1 MDEFKPDNQPQVQ
14 NDLRP
19 DTSDRPTG
27 RARPAAAAKPKIA
40 LSRQHIMI
48 GVGVLVLLLLIIAIS
63 SALKAP
69 TEHEKLQNDSANQR
83 NIDLSGSSSL
93 TNSDT
98 QSTTQP
104 QTGQAQELNGQ
115 QINPMPT
122 QADTQTQ
129 QNGLG
134 ERIEIPGDVAD
145 ALNQGQNLPSE
156 STTTP
161 PQNVTPL
168 TPPQVKP
175 VEKQPTVKPV
185 TPEKAQPKATKP
197 VEQKQPAQPKT
208 TTKPATS
215 TSQGGSTVAAP
226 SGSYTLQLSSASRSD
241 TLEAFAK
248 ENKLANYQV
257 YKTIRNGQTWY
268 VLIHGNYSSVSE
280 AKSAIATLPAAVQ
293 AKKPWVRNMKQVKQ
307 DQK

>member
-1 MDEFKPDNQPQVQ
+1 MDEFKPDNQPQGQ

-27 RARPAAAAKPKIA
+27 RSRQSTAVKPKIA

-69 TEHEKLQNDSANQR
+69 TEHERQQKTSNNSGQ

-93 TNSDT
+93 TNSQGQT
-98 QSTTQP
+98 QQ
-104 QTGQAQELNGQ
+104 GQAQEITGS
-115 QINPMPT
+115 QITPTPT
-122 QADTQTQ
+122 QGERQTQ
-129 QNGLG
+129 PNGLG
-134 ERIEIPGDVAD
+134 ERIEIPGDVVD
-145 ALNQGQNLPSE
+145 ALNQGQV
-156 STTTP
+156 STPDTTQ

-168 TPPQVKP
+168 NPPVMKP
-175 VEKQPTVKPV
+175 VEQQPTVKPV
-185 TPEKAQPKATKP
+185 APERTPPKT
-197 VEQKQPAQPKT
+197 VEPKQPAQPKQPTKAAAT
-208 TTKPATS
+208 TNNQSSNVMSAPA
-215 TSQGGSTVAAP
+215 
-226 SGSYTLQLSSASRSD
+226 GSYTLQLSSASRSD

-248 ENKLANYQV
+248 ENKLANYKV

-268 VLIHGNYSSVSE
+268 VLIHGNYNSVTD
-280 AKSAIATLPAAVQ
+280 AKNAIGTLPAAVQ

>member
-1 MDEFKPDNQPQVQ
+1 MDEFKPDNQSQGQ

-27 RARPAAAAKPKIA
+27 RSRQSSSAAKPKIA

-69 TEHEKLQNDSANQR
+69 TEHEKQQTTGANNSQ

-93 TNSDT
+93 TNSQGQTLSGQPQEITGSQITPTPT
-98 QSTTQP
+98 QGEPQTQP
-104 QTGQAQELNGQ
+104 
-115 QINPMPT
+115 
-122 QADTQTQ
+122 
-129 QNGLG
+129 NGLG
-134 ERIEIPGDVAD
+134 ERIEIPGDVVD
-145 ALNQGQNLPSE
+145 ALNQGQVSVPGTSQ
-156 STTTP
+156 
-161 PQNVTPL
+161 PQNTTPL
-168 TPPQVKP
+168 TPPTVKP
-175 VEKQPTVKPV
+175 VEQQPVVKPV
-185 TPEKAQPKATKP
+185 TPEKTPVKP
-197 VEQKQPAQPKT
+197 VEPKHPVQTKQPAK
-208 TTKPATS
+208 S
-215 TSQGGSTVAAP
+215 TASSQGSNIMSAP
-226 SGSYTLQLSSASRSD
+226 AGSYTLQLSSASRSD

-248 ENKLANYQV
+248 ENKLANYKV

-268 VLIHGNYSSVSE
+268 VLIHGNYNSVTD
-280 AKSAIATLPAAVQ
+280 AKNAIGTLPAAVQ

>member
-1 MDEFKPDNQPQVQ
+1 MDEFKPDNQPQGQ

-19 DTSDRPTG
+19 DTSDRPAG
-27 RARPAAAAKPKIA
+27 RSRQSSAVKPKIA

-69 TEHEKLQNDSANQR
+69 TEHEKQQTTNTNSSQ

-93 TNSDT
+93 TNSQSQTLSGQPQEITGSQITPTPT
-98 QSTTQP
+98 QGEPQTQP
-104 QTGQAQELNGQ
+104 S
-115 QINPMPT
+115 
-122 QADTQTQ
+122 
-129 QNGLG
+129 GLG
-134 ERIEIPGDVAD
+134 ERIEIPGDVVD
-145 ALNQGQNLPSE
+145 ALNQGQVTAPGTNQ
-156 STTTP
+156 

-168 TPPQVKP
+168 TPPAVKP
-175 VEKQPTVKPV
+175 VEQQPVVKPV
-185 TPEKAQPKATKP
+185 APEKTPVKP
-197 VEQKQPAQPKT
+197 VEQKHPVQTKQPA
-208 TTKPATS
+208 KPTAS
-215 TSQGGSTVAAP
+215 ASSQGSNIMSAP
-226 SGSYTLQLSSASRSD
+226 AGSYTLQLSSASRSD

-248 ENKLANYQV
+248 ENKLANYKV

-268 VLIHGNYSSVSE
+268 VLIHGNYNSVTD
-280 AKSAIATLPAAVQ
+280 AKNAIGSLPAAVQ

>member
-1 MDEFKPDNQPQVQ
+1 MDEFKPDNQPQGQ

-19 DTSDRPTG
+19 DSSDRPTG
-27 RARPAAAAKPKIA
+27 RSRQSTATKPKIA

-69 TEHEKLQNDSANQR
+69 TEHEKLQTDSANER

-93 TNSDT
+93 TNT
-98 QSTTQP
+98 QGQQP
-104 QTGQAQELNGQ
+104 QQGQGQAQEINGPQ
-115 QINPMPT
+115 VSPAPT
-122 QADTQTQ
+122 QGELQTQ

-134 ERIEIPGDVAD
+134 ERIEIPGDVVD
-145 ALNQGQNLPSE
+145 ALNQGQIPNPNTA
-156 STTTP
+156 TTT

-175 VEKQPTVKPV
+175 VEQQPTTKPV
-185 TPEKAQPKATKP
+185 TPERTPPKAVEPKPQAQTKP
-197 VEQKQPAQPKT
+197 PAKST
-208 TTKPATS
+208 TAS
-215 TSQGGSTVAAP
+215 NNQSGNLMAAP
-226 SGSYTLQLSSASRSD
+226 ASSYTLQLSSASRSD

-248 ENKLANYQV
+248 DNKLANYKV

-280 AKSAIATLPAAVQ
+280 AKNAIATLPTAIQ

>member
-1 MDEFKPDNQPQVQ
+1 MDEFKPDNQPQGQ

-27 RARPAAAAKPKIA
+27 RSRQSVAAKPKIA

-69 TEHEKLQNDSANQR
+69 TEHEKLQTTGNNQQ

-93 TNSDT
+93 TNS
-98 QSTTQP
+98 Q
-104 QTGQAQELNGQ
+104 GQAQEITGS
-115 QINPMPT
+115 QITPTPT
-122 QADTQTQ
+122 QGAIQTQ
-129 QNGLG
+129 SNGLG
-134 ERIEIPGDVAD
+134 ERIEIPGDVVD
-145 ALNQGQNLPSE
+145 ALNQGQVPTQGTE
-156 STTTP
+156 Q

-168 TPPQVKP
+168 TPPTVKP
-175 VEKQPTVKPV
+175 VEQQPVVKPTTPEKTPVKTVERKNPVQPKQPT
-185 TPEKAQPKATKP
+185 
-197 VEQKQPAQPKT
+197 KT
-208 TTKPATS
+208 TATASNHGSNVMSAPA
-215 TSQGGSTVAAP
+215 
-226 SGSYTLQLSSASRSD
+226 GSYTLQLSSASRSD

-248 ENKLANYQV
+248 ENKLTNYKV

-268 VLIHGNYSSVSE
+268 VLIHGNYNSVTD
-280 AKSAIATLPAAVQ
+280 AKNAIATLPAAVQ

>member
-1 MDEFKPDNQPQVQ
+1 MDEFKPDNQPQGQ

-19 DTSDRPTG
+19 DTSDRPAG
-27 RARPAAAAKPKIA
+27 RSRQSTTAKPKIA

-69 TEHEKLQNDSANQR
+69 TEHERQQTTSNNSGQ

-93 TNSDT
+93 TNT
-98 QSTTQP
+98 QGQA
-104 QTGQAQELNGQ
+104 QQGQAQEITGS
-115 QINPMPT
+115 QITPTPT
-122 QADTQTQ
+122 QGELQTQ
-129 QNGLG
+129 PNGLG
-134 ERIEIPGDVAD
+134 ERIEIPGDVVD
-145 ALNQGQNLPSE
+145 ALNQGQVPTPG
-156 STTTP
+156 TTQ

-168 TPPQVKP
+168 NPPVVKP
-175 VEKQPTVKPV
+175 VEQQPAVKPV
-185 TPEKAQPKATKP
+185 VPERTPPKT
-197 VEQKQPAQPKT
+197 VEPKQPAQPKQP
-208 TTKPATS
+208 TKPAATANN
-215 TSQGGSTVAAP
+215 QGSNVMSAP
-226 SGSYTLQLSSASRSD
+226 AGSYTLQLSSASRSD

-248 ENKLANYQV
+248 ENKLANYKV

-268 VLIHGNYSSVSE
+268 VLIHGNYNSVTD
-280 AKSAIATLPAAVQ
+280 AKNAIGALPAAVQ

>member
-27 RARPAAAAKPKIA
+27 RTRPAAAAKPKIA

-69 TEHEKLQNDSANQR
+69 TEHEKLQTDSANQR

-93 TNSDT
+93 TNSNT
-98 QSTTQP
+98 QTPTQP
-104 QTGQAQELNGQ
+104 QTGQAQELSGQ
-115 QINPMPT
+115 QVNPMPT

-145 ALNQGQNLPSE
+145 ALSQGQSLPSE
-156 STTTP
+156 GTTIP

-168 TPPQVKP
+168 TQPQVKP

-185 TPEKAQPKATKP
+185 TPEKTQPKTTKP

-208 TTKPATS
+208 TTKSTTS
-215 TSQGGSTVAAP
+215 TSSNSHAAAP

-268 VLIHGNYSSVSE
+268 VLIHGNYSSVNE
-280 AKSAIATLPAAVQ
+280 AKNAIATLPAAVQ

>member
-19 DTSDRPTG
+19 DSSDRPTG
-27 RARPAAAAKPKIA
+27 RSRQPAMTKPKIA

-69 TEHEKLQNDSANQR
+69 TEHEKLQSDSSNER
-83 NIDLSGSSSL
+83 NIDLSNSSSL
-93 TNSDT
+93 TNT
-98 QSTTQP
+98 Q
-104 QTGQAQELNGQ
+104 GQAQELTGTPITPTPTQGNLPPQ
-115 QINPMPT
+115 QI
-122 QADTQTQ
+122 
-129 QNGLG
+129 GLG

-145 ALNQGQNLPSE
+145 ALNQGQMPTQGI
-156 STTTP
+156 TT

-168 TPPQVKP
+168 TPPAIKP
-175 VEKQPTVKPV
+175 AEQQPVTTPV
-185 TPEKAQPKATKP
+185 TPERTPPKAVEPKAP
-197 VEQKQPAQPKT
+197 VQTKQPAKST
-208 TTKPATS
+208 TAS
-215 TSQGGSTVAAP
+215 SSQSGSSAAAP

-248 ENKLANYQV
+248 ENKLANYKV

-268 VLIHGNYSSVSE
+268 VLIHGNYSSVTD
-280 AKSAIATLPAAVQ
+280 AKNAIATLPTSVQ

>member
-1 MDEFKPDNQPQVQ
+1 MDEFKPDNQPQAQ

-27 RARPAAAAKPKIA
+27 RSRPQSSSTKPRLT

-69 TEHEKLQNDSANQR
+69 TEHEKQQIDSSGSNGR

-93 TNSDT
+93 SNTTEQPGQTQEINMPPVSSTPT
-98 QSTTQP
+98 QSEPQP
-104 QTGQAQELNGQ
+104 Q
-115 QINPMPT
+115 
-122 QADTQTQ
+122 
-129 QNGLG
+129 QNNYG

-145 ALNQGQNLPSE
+145 ALNQGQSLNQNSA
-156 STTTP
+156 TNTQTQNITP
-161 PQNVTPL
+161 PPITQTQPVQKPQTTEKTP
-168 TPPQVKP
+168 
-175 VEKQPTVKPV
+175 
-185 TPEKAQPKATKP
+185 TKP
-197 VEQKQPAQPKT
+197 IETKQPAQPKQPAKT
-208 TTKPATS
+208 TTANNSQSGNLMSAPA
-215 TSQGGSTVAAP
+215 
-226 SGSYTLQLSSASRSD
+226 GSYTLQLSSASRSD

-248 ENKLANYQV
+248 QHKLTNYKV

-268 VLIHGNYSSVSE
+268 VLIHGNYRSVNE
-280 AKSAIATLPAAVQ
+280 AKSAIATLPADIQ
-293 AKKPWVRNMKQVKQ
+293 AKKPWVRNMKQVQQ

>member
-1 MDEFKPDNQPQVQ
+1 MDEFKPDNQGQ

-19 DTSDRPTG
+19 DSSDRPTG
-27 RARPAAAAKPKIA
+27 RSRQSTPTKPKIA

-69 TEHEKLQNDSANQR
+69 TEHEKLQTDSANER

-93 TNSDT
+93 TNS
-98 QSTTQP
+98 QSQTQP
-104 QTGQAQELNGQ
+104 GQAQEINGPQ
-115 QINPMPT
+115 VSPAPT
-122 QADTQTQ
+122 QGELQPQQT
-129 QNGLG
+129 GLG
-134 ERIEIPGDVAD
+134 ERIEIPGDVVD
-145 ALNQGQNLPSE
+145 ALNQGQTPTQGTA
-156 STTTP
+156 TTQ

-175 VEKQPTVKPV
+175 VEQQPVTKPV
-185 TPEKAQPKATKP
+185 TPERTPPKTVETKP
-197 VEQKQPAQPKT
+197 QAQ
-208 TTKPATS
+208 TKPPAKS
-215 TSQGGSTVAAP
+215 TTASNTQSGNLMAAP
-226 SGSYTLQLSSASRSD
+226 AGSYTLQLSSASRSD

-248 ENKLANYQV
+248 DNKLANYKV

-268 VLIHGNYSSVSE
+268 VLIYGNYSSVSD
-280 AKSAIATLPAAVQ
+280 AKNAIATLPAAIQ

>member
-1 MDEFKPDNQPQVQ
+1 MDEFKPENQQPQAQ

-19 DTSDRPTG
+19 DVSDRPTG
-27 RARPAAAAKPKIA
+27 RSRQSTTVKPKIT

-69 TEHEKLQNDSANQR
+69 TEHERLQSDGANER
-83 NIDLSGSSSL
+83 NIDLSNSSSL
-93 TNSDT
+93 TNN
-98 QSTTQP
+98 QGQP
-104 QTGQAQELNGQ
+104 QELNGS
-115 QINPMPT
+115 QITPNPT
-122 QADTQTQ
+122 QGELPTQ
-129 QNGLG
+129 QTGLG

-145 ALNQGQNLPSE
+145 ALNQGQIPAQG
-156 STTTP
+156 TTPP

-175 VEKQPTVKPV
+175 VEQQPVTKPV
-185 TPEKAQPKATKP
+185 TPEKTPAKT
-197 VEQKQPAQPKT
+197 VEPKQPAQVKQP
-208 TTKPATS
+208 TKPATAS
-215 TSQGGSTVAAP
+215 HQQSSSITAAP

-248 ENKLANYQV
+248 ENKLANYKV

-268 VLIHGNYSSVSE
+268 VLIHGNYSSVTE
-280 AKSAIATLPAAVQ
+280 AKSAITSLPASVQ

>member
-1 MDEFKPDNQPQVQ
+1 MDEFKPDNQPQGQ

-19 DTSDRPTG
+19 DTSDRPAG
-27 RARPAAAAKPKIA
+27 RSRQSMTAKPKIA

-69 TEHEKLQNDSANQR
+69 TEHERQQTTNNSSGQ

-93 TNSDT
+93 TNT
-98 QSTTQP
+98 Q
-104 QTGQAQELNGQ
+104 G
-115 QINPMPT
+115 
-122 QADTQTQ
+122 QTQ
-129 QNGLG
+129 QGQVQEITGSQITPTPTQGELQTQPNGLG
-134 ERIEIPGDVAD
+134 ERIEIPGDVVD
-145 ALNQGQNLPSE
+145 ALNQGQVPAPG
-156 STTTP
+156 TTQ

-168 TPPQVKP
+168 TPPVVKP
-175 VEKQPTVKPV
+175 AEQQPVVKPV
-185 TPEKAQPKATKP
+185 TPERTQPKA
-197 VEQKQPAQPKT
+197 VEPKQPTQPKQP
-208 TTKPATS
+208 TKSAATANNSSSNLMSAPAS
-215 TSQGGSTVAAP
+215 
-226 SGSYTLQLSSASRSD
+226 SYTLQLSSASRSD

-248 ENKLANYQV
+248 ENKLANYKV

-268 VLIHGNYSSVSE
+268 VLIHGNYNSVTD
-280 AKSAIATLPAAVQ
+280 AKNAIGTLPAAVQ

>member
-1 MDEFKPDNQPQVQ
+1 MDEFKPDNQPKAQ

-27 RARPAAAAKPKIA
+27 RSRPAATAKPKIT

-69 TEHEKLQNDSANQR
+69 TEHEKLQSDSANER

-93 TNSDT
+93 TNSNSQT
-98 QSTTQP
+98 LTQP
-104 QTGQAQELNGQ
+104 GQTQELNGQ
-115 QINPMPT
+115 QINPTPT
-122 QADTQTQ
+122 QSEPQIQT
-129 QNGLG
+129 NGLG

-145 ALNQGQNLPSE
+145 ALNQGQTLPPE
-156 STTTP
+156 VTAP
-161 PQNVTPL
+161 AQNVTPL
-168 TPPQVKP
+168 TPSQVKP
-175 VEKQPTVKPV
+175 VEQQPAVKPV
-185 TPEKAQPKATKP
+185 SPEKTQPKATKP
-197 VEQKQPAQPKT
+197 VEQKQPVQSKPV
-208 TTKPATS
+208 TKPAAS
-215 TSQGGSTVAAP
+215 NQSGNSVAA

-268 VLIHGNYSSVSE
+268 VLIHGNYSSVNE
-280 AKSAIATLPAAVQ
+280 AKSAIAKLPAPVQ

>member
-1 MDEFKPDNQPQVQ
+1 MDEFKPDNQPQAQ

-27 RARPAAAAKPKIA
+27 RNRASVSSVKSKIT

-69 TEHEKLQNDSANQR
+69 TEHEKQQADTSSNER

-93 TNSDT
+93 SNSQSLPNQT
-98 QSTTQP
+98 QD
-104 QTGQAQELNGQ
+104 
-115 QINPMPT
+115 INMPPVNPSPT
-122 QADTQTQ
+122 QGEPLQR
-129 QNGLG
+129 QNYG

-145 ALNQGQNLPSE
+145 ALNQGQSLNSN
-156 STTTP
+156 TTNTQTQNIAP
-161 PQNVTPL
+161 PPVAQTAPVQKTQTQPVK
-168 TPPQVKP
+168 PERVQPKP
-175 VEKQPTVKPV
+175 VEPRQQTQVKQ
-185 TPEKAQPKATKP
+185 
-197 VEQKQPAQPKT
+197 QPAKT
-208 TTKPATS
+208 TTATTNHKQNGNLMSAPA
-215 TSQGGSTVAAP
+215 GN
-226 SGSYTLQLSSASRSD
+226 YTLQLSSASRSD

-248 ENKLANYQV
+248 QHKLSNYKV

-268 VLIHGNYSSVSE
+268 VLIHGNYRSVSE
-280 AKSAIATLPAAVQ
+280 AKSAIATLPADIQ
-293 AKKPWVRNMKQVKQ
+293 AKKPWVRNMKQVQQ

>member
-1 MDEFKPDNQPQVQ
+1 MDEFKPDNQPQGQ

-19 DTSDRPTG
+19 DTSDRPAG
-27 RARPAAAAKPKIA
+27 RSRQSTSVKPKIT

-69 TEHEKLQNDSANQR
+69 TEHERQQTTSNNTEQ

-93 TNSDT
+93 TNT
-98 QSTTQP
+98 QSQTQP
-104 QTGQAQELNGQ
+104 GQAQEITGS
-115 QINPMPT
+115 QITPTPT
-122 QADTQTQ
+122 QGELQTQ
-129 QNGLG
+129 PNGLG
-134 ERIEIPGDVAD
+134 ERIEIPGDVVD
-145 ALNQGQNLPSE
+145 ALNQGQVPTPG
-156 STTTP
+156 TTQ

-168 TPPQVKP
+168 NPPVVKP
-175 VEKQPTVKPV
+175 VEQQPVVKPV
-185 TPEKAQPKATKP
+185 TPERT
-197 VEQKQPAQPKT
+197 QPKT
-208 TTKPATS
+208 VEPKQPTQPKQPTKPAATANN
-215 TSQGGSTVAAP
+215 QGSNVMSAP
-226 SGSYTLQLSSASRSD
+226 AGSYTLQLSSASRSD

-248 ENKLANYQV
+248 ENKLANYKV

-268 VLIHGNYSSVSE
+268 VLIHGNYNSVTD
-280 AKSAIATLPAAVQ
+280 AKNAIGTLPAAVQ